1 MLFNCV
7 TTNSKKQEGR
17 RIAVRLLV
25 LRHTSGAHFSERL
38 SRLRVSPKSMR
49 VEHPIEGIP
58 DALLFFTEY
67 LYVYKVFQL
76 SNIKKSGLPILP
88 HGKLWKPAPLQSR
101 TET

>member
-1 MLFNCV
+1 
-7 TTNSKKQEGR
+7 
-17 RIAVRLLV
+17 
-25 LRHTSGAHFSERL
+25 
-38 SRLRVSPKSMR
+38 MR

-88 HGKLWKPAPLQSR
+88 LMGSFGSPLRFNLELKLKFLILGAGTHPRSR
-101 TET
+101 